1 MEWGCVKWRYNKY
14 VPGKGQIIRRARIM
28 KKMLAMLLGAA
39 VVLSS
44 TACGSAEKTEP
55 PTTVAKDAKSDAQSA
70 QPAQEQE
77 KAAEVDGYILRL
89 GTDAV

>member
-1 MEWGCVKWRYNKY
+1 
-14 VPGKGQIIRRARIM
+14 M

-77 KAAEVDGYILRL
+77 KSAEVDGYILWL